1 MSDNIQKY
9 RFMTRRLPDHS
20 QRRLVI
26 VTGARQT
33 GKTTL
38 VKAAYPRL
46 NYINLDAPENR
57 EAVRAV
63 ASASWARDVGTAIL
77 DEAQKEPVVFE
88 KVKYAYDG
96 GDLNF
101 SVLLGSSQIPM
112 LKRVRETLAGRVSLL
127 ELWPLMMSELHEGAR
142 DSSGTPP
149 SPPLADRLFTEAP
162 LKDILGNV
170 PGVLLDREEQEAR
183 RAEKHLLR
191 WGGMPGLLPLTDE
204 ERAQWLKDYGY
215 TYLERDLGD
224 LARLDDLAP
233 FRKFQRLTAL
243 RSGCLLNY
251 SELARDAAISVDTAR
266 RYLEYLR
273 LSYQTLLLPPYRA
286 NLTSTAIKTPK
297 VYWLDIGLLRSLA
310 GIDGDATG
318 EMYETMVVGE
328 FMKWMKTAG
337 REGELFFY
345 RTRSGLEV
353 DILLETAAG
362 VVGMEIKNRPV
373 LAPKDVTA
381 IREVA
386 RGLGG
391 RWRGGMVIYTGDA
404 IKRLADPEI
413 WAVPSR
419 RLF

>member
-1 MSDNIQKY
+1 
-9 RFMTRRLPDHS
+9 MTRRLPDHS

-127 ELWPLMMSELHEGAR
+127 ELWPLMMSELREGAP
-142 DSSGTPP
+142 DSSGIPP

>member
-1 MSDNIQKY
+1 
-9 RFMTRRLPDHS
+9 MTRRLPDHS

-127 ELWPLMMSELHEGAR
+127 ELWPLMMSELREGAP